1 MVINRKKI
9 DQNTELY
16 KITIQTLA
24 NNLNTVKTFHYLNE
38 INYRLNKELD
48 KEEKLT
54 EQRGESLI
62 QELASIFYS
71 TLDILGFKFE
81 LVSYNS
87 KIYYLLDK

>member
-81 LVSYNS
+81 LVDYNWQTR
-87 KIYYLLDK
+87 YLLNK